1 MGNRRLEVFHYRQA
15 LHLMQQKQSDRA
27 IAKSGLMG
35 REKVA
40 QVRIQALNQGW
51 LEPGA
56 KLPDDATLA
65 ALFDQ
70 PKKKA
75 AGPASTLEDHRERIE
90 QWVEQKINGRVI
102 HRVLCES
109 NGYHGSYSS
118 VHRMIRRIKAVSPTV
133 TNVLDFE
140 PGHTAQIDFGKGP
153 EIIDQDT
160 GEVQKTW
167 FFVMV
172 LAWSRHMYA
181 ELVTDQ
187 SIETWLGCHRRAF
200 EHFGGV
206 PAVCL
211 IDNLKAAVT
220 RACYHDPQIQH
231 AYADYAE
238 GYGFII
244 APCPVAD
251 PKKKGRVEAGVK
263 YVKNSFTPLRTFRDL
278 SDANAQLMQWV
289 MSVAGNRE
297 HGTTRVAPLT
307 RFANTEQA
315 LLKPLPATPPELATW
330 AQAKL
335 HGDCHIQVHKRRYS
349 APYTLVS
356 KSLDVRLCETTVR
369 LYHQHALVATH
380 PRLKHPG
387 QRSTLDEHLPPEHIA
402 YKMRDPQ
409 WCLTR
414 SEQIGTYC
422 HALIVRLFERGI
434 VDRLRAAQGVI
445 SLSKPYSDKRVDA
458 ACKRALA
465 FENIGYG
472 AVKTILEK
480 GLDQVADPARAFDQ
494 LADAYTGGSRF
505 CRNTRDL
512 FDEQ

>member
-1 MGNRRLEVFHYRQA
+1 MSNRRLEVFHYRQA

-35 REKVA
+35 RQKA
-40 QVRIQALNQGW
+40 GLLRARALKEGW
-51 LEPGA
+51 LEPGVT
-56 KLPDDATLA
+56 LPDDATLA
-65 ALFDQ
+65 TIFDA
-70 PKKKA
+70 PKRQA
-75 AGPASTLEDHRERIE
+75 AGPASSLEAHQE
-90 QWVEQKINGRVI
+90 QIKEWVEQQVNGRVI
-102 HRVLCES
+102 HRALTES
-109 NGYHGSYSS
+109 HGYRGSYAS
-118 VHRMIRRIKAVSPTV
+118 VNRMIRRITAAAPVV
-133 TNVLDFE
+133 TTVLDFE

-153 EIIDQDT
+153 EIIDHHT

-220 RACYHDPQIQH
+220 RACYHDPQVQRS
-231 AYADYAE
+231 YADYAE

-244 APCPVAD
+244 SPCPVAD
-251 PKKKGRVEAGVK
+251 PQKKGRVEAGVK
-263 YVKNSFTPLRTFRDL
+263 YVRNNFVPLRTFRGL
-278 SDANAQLMQWV
+278 ADANAQLMQWV
-289 MSVAGNRE
+289 MSVAGTRE

-307 RFANTEQA
+307 RFASIEKA
-315 LLKPLPATPPELATW
+315 LLKPLPATPPEVATW

-335 HGDCHIQVHKRRYS
+335 HGDCHIQVQKRRYS

-356 KSLDVRLCETTVR
+356 KSLDVRLSETTVR

-387 QRSTLDEHLPPEHIA
+387 QRSTVDEHLPPEHIA
-402 YKMRDPQ
+402 FKMRDPQ

-414 SEQIGTYC
+414 SEQIGPYC
-422 HALIVRLFERGI
+422 HALIERLLGRGV
-434 VDRLRAAQGVI
+434 VDRLRAAQGI
-445 SLSKPYSDKRVDA
+445 IRLSKPYSDERLNA

-472 AVKTILEK
+472 SVKTILEK
-480 GLDQVADPARAFDQ
+480 GLDQVADPAKAFDQ
-494 LADAYTGGSRF
+494 LSDTYTGRSRY
-505 CRNTRDL
+505 CRDTRDL
-512 FDEQ
+512 FDEH

>member
-1 MGNRRLEVFHYRQA
+1 
-15 LHLMQQKQSDRA
+15 
-27 IAKSGLMG
+27 MG
-35 REKVA
+35 RQKA
-40 QVRIQALNQGW
+40 GLLRAHALKEGW
-51 LEPGA
+51 LTPGA
-56 KLPDDATLA
+56 KLPDDAALA
-65 ALFDQ
+65 AVFDA
-70 PKKKA
+70 PKRQA
-75 AGPASTLEDHRERIE
+75 AGPASSLEAHHELIKE
-90 QWVEQKINGRVI
+90 WVEQQVNGRVI
-102 HRVLCES
+102 HRVLTES
-109 NGYHGSYSS
+109 HGYRGSYSS
-118 VHRMIRRIKAVSPTV
+118 VNRIIRRITATTPVV
-133 TNVLDFE
+133 TTVLDFE

-153 EIIDQDT
+153 EVIDHTT

-220 RACYHDPQIQH
+220 RACYYDPQVQH

-244 APCPVAD
+244 SPCPVAD
-251 PKKKGRVEAGVK
+251 PQKKGRVEAGVK
-263 YVKNSFTPLRTFRDL
+263 YVRNNFAPLRTFRDL
-278 SDANAQLMQWV
+278 VDANAQLMQWV
-289 MSVAGNRE
+289 MSVAGTRE

-307 RFANTEQA
+307 RFASIEQA
-315 LLKPLPATPPELATW
+315 LLKPLPVNPPELATW

-335 HGDCHIQVHKRRYS
+335 HGDCHIQVQKRRYS

-356 KSLDVRLCETTVR
+356 KSLDVRLSETTVR
-369 LYHQHALVATH
+369 LYHQHSLVATH

-387 QRSTLDEHLPPEHIA
+387 QRSTVDEHLPPEHIA
-402 YKMRDPQ
+402 FKMRDPK

-414 SEQIGTYC
+414 SEQIGSYC
-422 HALIVRLFERGI
+422 HALIERLFERGV
-434 VDRLRAAQGVI
+434 VDRLRAAQGI
-445 SLSKPYSDKRVDA
+445 IRLSKSYSDERLNA

-472 AVKTILEK
+472 SVKKILEK
-480 GLDQVADPARAFDQ
+480 GLDQVADPENAFDQ
-494 LADAYTGGSRF
+494 LSDTYTGRSRF
-505 CRNTRDL
+505 CRDTRDL
-512 FDEQ
+512 FDEH

>member
-1 MGNRRLEVFHYRQA
+1 MSNRRLEVFHYRQA

-35 REKVA
+35 RQKA
-40 QVRIQALNQGW
+40 GRLRVRALKEGW
-51 LEPGA
+51 LEPGVT
-56 KLPDDATLA
+56 LPDDATLA
-65 ALFDQ
+65 AAFDT
-70 PKKKA
+70 PKRQA
-75 AGPASTLEDHRERIE
+75 AGPASSLEAHRKQIKE
-90 QWVEQKINGRVI
+90 WVGQKVNGRVI
-102 HRVLCES
+102 HRALAES
-109 NGYHGSYSS
+109 HGYRGSYAS
-118 VHRMIRRIKAVSPTV
+118 VNRLIRRISATLPVV
-133 TNVLDFE
+133 TTVLDFE

-153 EIIDQDT
+153 EVIDHHT
-160 GEVQKTW
+160 GEIQKTW

-220 RACYHDPQIQH
+220 RACYHDPQVQH

-238 GYGFII
+238 AYGFII
-244 APCPVAD
+244 SPCPVAD
-251 PKKKGRVEAGVK
+251 PQKKGRVEAGVK
-263 YVKNSFTPLRTFRDL
+263 YVKNNFAPLRTFRDL
-278 SDANAQLMQWV
+278 VDANAQLMQWV
-289 MSVAGNRE
+289 MSVAGTRE
-297 HGTTRVAPLT
+297 HGTTRVPPLT
-307 RFANTEQA
+307 RFASIEQA
-315 LLKPLPATPPELATW
+315 LLRPLPATPPELATW
-330 AQAKL
+330 AQAKV

-356 KSLDVRLCETTVR
+356 KSLDVRLSETTVR

-387 QRSTLDEHLPPEHIA
+387 QRSTIDEHLPPEHIA
-402 YKMRDPQ
+402 FKMRDPQ

-414 SEQIGTYC
+414 SEQIGPYC
-422 HALIVRLFERGI
+422 HALIERLFERSV
-434 VDRLRAAQGVI
+434 VDRLRAAQGI
-445 SLSKPYSDKRVDA
+445 IRLSKPYSDERLNA

-472 AVKTILEK
+472 SVKTILEK
-480 GLDQVADPARAFDQ
+480 GLDQVADPAKAFDQ
-494 LADAYTGGSRF
+494 LSDTYTGRSRF
-505 CRNTRDL
+505 CRDTRDL
-512 FDEQ
+512 FDEH